1 MEKENYVR
9 PAILA
14 DALQLAPKMRIA
26 DREEIRASNGSSPLE
41 ALVIPFTYKEGRSYT
56 IIGTA
61 KEGVIGMFGV
71 APTKDPEYGVAWLL
85 SSETLFKHTKQ
96 FIKECPY
103 WVSQMSE
110 GYTYIYNWV
119 DRRNWKSLK
128 WLQFLGFEAKEEIK
142 QYGVGK
148 LPFLLMIKETN
159 KNNVRNT

>member
-14 DALQLAPKMRIA
+14 DAIQLAPKMRIA

-41 ALVIPFTYKEGRSYT
+41 ALVIPFTYEKSRNYT

-71 APTKDPEYGVAWLL
+71 APTKDPEYGIAWLL
-85 SSETLFKHTKQ
+85 SSEILFKHTKQ

-142 QYGVGK
+142 QFGVGK

-159 KNNVRNT
+159 KK

>member
-128 WLQFLGFEAKEEIK
+128 WLQFLGFEAKEEMK

-159 KNNVRNT
+159 KK

>member
-14 DALQLAPKMRIA
+14 DALQLAPKVRIA

-41 ALVIPFTYKEGRSYT
+41 ALVVPFTYKKGRSYT

-71 APTKDPEYGVAWLL
+71 APTKDLEYGIAWLL
-85 SSETLFKHTKQ
+85 SSEDLFKHTKQ

-159 KNNVRNT
+159 K

>member
-9 PAILA
+9 PAVLA

-41 ALVIPFTYKEGRSYT
+41 ALVIPFTYEKSRNYT

-61 KEGVIGMFGV
+61 NEGVMGMFGV
-71 APTKDPEYGVAWLL
+71 TPTKDSEYGVAWLL
-85 SSETLFKHTKQ
+85 SSEDLFKHTKQ

-128 WLQFLGFEAKEEIK
+128 WLQFLGFEAKEEMK

-159 KNNVRNT
+159 KK

>member
-9 PAILA
+9 PAVLA
-14 DALQLAPKMRIA
+14 DALQLAPKMRKA
-26 DREEIRASNGSSPLE
+26 DREEILASHGKTPLE
-41 ALVIPFTYKEGRSYT
+41 SLVIPFTYEKARSYT

-71 APTKDPEYGVAWLL
+71 SPTKDPEYGIAWLL
-85 SSETLFKHTKQ
+85 SSEILFKHTKQ

-103 WVSQMSE
+103 WVSKMSQ

-128 WLQFLGFEAKEEIK
+128 WLQYLGFEAKEEIK
-142 QYGVGK
+142 QFGVGK

-159 KNNVRNT
+159 KK

>member
-14 DALQLAPKMRIA
+14 DAIQLAPKVRIA

-41 ALVIPFTYKEGRSYT
+41 ALVVPFTYEKARSYT

-71 APTKDPEYGVAWLL
+71 APTKDSEYGIAWLL
-85 SSETLFKHTKQ
+85 SSEDLFKHTKQ

-103 WVSQMSE
+103 WVSQMSK

-159 KNNVRNT
+159 KNNV

>member
-9 PAILA
+9 PAVLA

-41 ALVIPFTYKEGRSYT
+41 ALVIPFTYEKSRNYT

-61 KEGVIGMFGV
+61 NEGVMGMFGV
-71 APTKDPEYGVAWLL
+71 TPTKDSEYGVAWLL
-85 SSETLFKHTKQ
+85 SSENLFKHTKQ

-128 WLQFLGFEAKEEIK
+128 WLQFLGFEAKEEMK

-159 KNNVRNT
+159 KK

>member
-14 DALQLAPKMRIA
+14 DALQLAPKVRIA

-41 ALVIPFTYKEGRSYT
+41 ALVIPFTYKEARSYT

-71 APTKDPEYGVAWLL
+71 APTKDPEYGIAWLL
-85 SSETLFKHTKQ
+85 SSEDLFKHTKQ

-159 KNNVRNT
+159 KK

>member
-14 DALQLAPKMRIA
+14 DELQLAPINRIA
-26 DREEIRASNGSSPLE
+26 DREEIRASNGQAPLE
-41 ALVIPFTYKEGRSYT
+41 ALVVPFTFKKGRNYT
-56 IIGTA
+56 IIGTVN
-61 KEGVIGMFGV
+61 EGVMGMFGV
-71 APTKDPEYGVAWLL
+71 APTKDSEYGVAWLL
-85 SSETLFKHTKQ
+85 SSEDLFKHTKQ

-128 WLQFLGFEAKEEIK
+128 WLQFLGFEAKEEMK

-159 KNNVRNT
+159 KK

>member
-14 DALQLAPKMRIA
+14 DALQLAPKVRIA

-41 ALVIPFTYKEGRSYT
+41 ALVVPFTYKKGRSYT

-71 APTKDPEYGVAWLL
+71 APTKDLEYGIAWLL
-85 SSETLFKHTKQ
+85 SSEDLFKHTKQ

-159 KNNVRNT
+159 KK

>member
-14 DALQLAPKMRIA
+14 DAIQLAPKMRIA

-41 ALVIPFTYKEGRSYT
+41 ALVIPFTYKKSRSYT
-56 IIGTA
+56 IIGTVN
-61 KEGVIGMFGV
+61 EGVIGMFGV
-71 APTKDPEYGVAWLL
+71 APTKDPEYGIAWLL
-85 SSETLFKHTKQ
+85 SSEDLFKHTKQ

-159 KNNVRNT
+159 KK

>member
-14 DALQLAPKMRIA
+14 DALQLAPKVRIA
-26 DREEIRASNGSSPLE
+26 DREEIRASDGKSPLE
-41 ALVIPFTYKEGRSYT
+41 ALVIPFTYKEGRNYT
-56 IIGTA
+56 IIGTVN
-61 KEGVIGMFGV
+61 EGVIGMFGV
-71 APTKDPEYGVAWLL
+71 APTKDPEYGIAWLL
-85 SSETLFKHTKQ
+85 SSEDLFKHTKQ

-159 KNNVRNT
+159 KK

>member
-14 DALQLAPKMRIA
+14 DAIQLAPKMRIA

-41 ALVIPFTYKEGRSYT
+41 ALVIPFTYKKSRSYT

-85 SSETLFKHTKQ
+85 SSENLFKHTKQ

-159 KNNVRNT
+159 KK

>member
-14 DALQLAPKMRIA
+14 DALQLAPKVRIA
-26 DREEIRASNGSSPLE
+26 DREEIRASDGKSPLE

-71 APTKDPEYGVAWLL
+71 APTKDPEYGIAWLL

-159 KNNVRNT
+159 KK

>member
-1 MEKENYVR
+1 VR

-14 DALQLAPKMRIA
+14 DVLQLAPKMRKA
-26 DREEIRASNGSSPLE
+26 DREEIRASDGKSPLE
-41 ALVIPFTYKEGRSYT
+41 ALVIPFTYKEARSYT

-71 APTKDPEYGVAWLL
+71 APTKDPEYGIAWLL

-159 KNNVRNT
+159 KK

>member
-14 DALQLAPKMRIA
+14 DAIQLAPKMRIA

-41 ALVIPFTYKEGRSYT
+41 ALVIPFTYEKSRSYT

-71 APTKDPEYGVAWLL
+71 APTKDPEYGIAWLL

-159 KNNVRNT
+159 KK

>member
-41 ALVIPFTYKEGRSYT
+41 ALVIPFTYKKSRSYT

-71 APTKDPEYGVAWLL
+71 APTKDLEYGVAWLL
-85 SSETLFKHTKQ
+85 SSEDLFKHTKQ

-159 KNNVRNT
+159 KK

>member
-14 DALQLAPKMRIA
+14 DALQLAPKVRIA

-71 APTKDPEYGVAWLL
+71 APTKDPEYGIAWLL
-85 SSETLFKHTKQ
+85 SSEDLFKHTKQ

-159 KNNVRNT
+159 KK

>member
-14 DALQLAPKMRIA
+14 DALQLAPKMRKA
-26 DREEIRASNGSSPLE
+26 DREEILASHGKTPLE
-41 ALVIPFTYKEGRSYT
+41 SLVVPFTYEKARSYT

-71 APTKDPEYGVAWLL
+71 SPTKDPEYGIAWLL
-85 SSETLFKHTKQ
+85 SSEILFKHTKQ

-103 WVSQMSE
+103 WVSKMSQ

-128 WLQFLGFEAKEEIK
+128 WLQYLGFEAKEEIK
-142 QYGVGK
+142 QFGVGK
-148 LPFLLMIKETN
+148 LPFLLMIKEIN
-159 KNNVRNT
+159 KK

>member
-1 MEKENYVR
+1 
-9 PAILA
+9 
-14 DALQLAPKMRIA
+14 
-26 DREEIRASNGSSPLE
+26 
-41 ALVIPFTYKEGRSYT
+41 
-56 IIGTA
+56 
-61 KEGVIGMFGV
+61 MFGV

-159 KNNVRNT
+159 KK

>member
-14 DALQLAPKMRIA
+14 DALQLAPKMRKA
-26 DREEIRASNGSSPLE
+26 DREEILASHGKTPLE
-41 ALVIPFTYKEGRSYT
+41 SLVVPFTYEKARSYT
-56 IIGTA
+56 IVGTA

-71 APTKDPEYGVAWLL
+71 SPTKDPEYGIAWLL
-85 SSETLFKHTKQ
+85 SSEILFKHTKQ

-128 WLQFLGFEAKEEIK
+128 WLQYLGFEAKEEIK
-142 QYGVGK
+142 QFGVGK

-159 KNNVRNT
+159 KK

>member
-14 DALQLAPKMRIA
+14 DAIQLAPKMRIA

-41 ALVIPFTYKEGRSYT
+41 ALVIPFTYEKSRSYT

-71 APTKDPEYGVAWLL
+71 APTKDPEYGIAWLL
-85 SSETLFKHTKQ
+85 SSEDLFKQTKR

-159 KNNVRNT
+159 KK

>member
-14 DALQLAPKMRIA
+14 DAIQLAPKMRIA

-41 ALVIPFTYKEGRSYT
+41 ALVIPFTYKKSRSYT

-71 APTKDPEYGVAWLL
+71 APTKDPEYGIAWLL
-85 SSETLFKHTKQ
+85 SSEDLFKHTKQ

-103 WVSQMSE
+103 WVAKMSKD
-110 GYTYIYNWV
+110 YKYVYNFV
-119 DRRNWKSLK
+119 DERNWKALK
-128 WLQFLGFEAKEEIK
+128 WLQFLGFEPKEKIGRF
-142 QYGVGK
+142 GVGK
-148 LPFLLMIKETN
+148 IPFLLMMKEVN
-159 KNNVRNT
+159 K

>member
-14 DALQLAPKMRIA
+14 DALQLAPKVRIA

-41 ALVIPFTYKEGRSYT
+41 ALVIPFTYKEARSYT

-71 APTKDPEYGVAWLL
+71 APTKDPEYGIAWLL
-85 SSETLFKHTKQ
+85 SSEDLFKHTKQ

-142 QYGVGK
+142 QYGVEK

-159 KNNVRNT
+159 K

>member
-14 DALQLAPKMRIA
+14 DAIQLAPKMRIA

-41 ALVIPFTYKEGRSYT
+41 ALVIPFTYKKSRSYT

-71 APTKDPEYGVAWLL
+71 APTKDPEYGIAWLL
-85 SSETLFKHTKQ
+85 SSEDLFKHTKQ

-148 LPFLLMIKETN
+148 SPFLLMIKETN
-159 KNNVRNT
+159 KK

>member
-1 MEKENYVR
+1 MKKENYVR
-9 PAILA
+9 PAVLA
-14 DALQLAPKMRIA
+14 DVLELAPKMRTA

-41 ALVIPFTYKEGRSYT
+41 ALVVPFTYEKSRNYT

-61 KEGVIGMFGV
+61 NEGVMGMFGV

-85 SSETLFKHTKQ
+85 SSEDLFKHTKQ

-128 WLQFLGFEAKEEIK
+128 WLQFLGFEPKEEMK
-142 QYGVGK
+142 NYGVGK

-159 KNNVRNT
+159 KK

>member
-14 DALQLAPKMRIA
+14 DALQLAPKMRKA
-26 DREEIRASNGSSPLE
+26 DREEILASHGKTPLE
-41 ALVIPFTYKEGRSYT
+41 SFVVTFTYEKARSYT

-71 APTKDPEYGVAWLL
+71 APTKDPEYGIAWLL
-85 SSETLFKHTKQ
+85 SSEDLFKHTKQ

-159 KNNVRNT
+159 KK

>member
-14 DALQLAPKMRIA
+14 DALQLAPKVRIA

-41 ALVIPFTYKEGRSYT
+41 ALVIPFTYKEARSYT

-71 APTKDPEYGVAWLL
+71 APTKDPEYGIAWLL

-159 KNNVRNT
+159 KNNVYD

>member
-14 DALQLAPKMRIA
+14 DAIQLAPKMRIA

-41 ALVIPFTYKEGRSYT
+41 ALVIPFTYKKSRSYT

-71 APTKDPEYGVAWLL
+71 APTKDPEYGIAWLL
-85 SSETLFKHTKQ
+85 SSEDLFKHKKQ

-159 KNNVRNT
+159 KK

>member
-14 DALQLAPKMRIA
+14 DALQLAPKVRIA

-128 WLQFLGFEAKEEIK
+128 WLQYLGFEAKEEMK

-159 KNNVRNT
+159 KK

>member
-9 PAILA
+9 PAVLA
-14 DALQLAPKMRIA
+14 DVLQLAPKMRKA
-26 DREEIRASNGSSPLE
+26 DREEILASHGKTPLE
-41 ALVIPFTYKEGRSYT
+41 SLVIPFTYEKARSYT

-71 APTKDPEYGVAWLL
+71 SPTKDPEYGIAWLL
-85 SSETLFKHTKQ
+85 SSEILFKHTKQ

-128 WLQFLGFEAKEEIK
+128 WLQFLGFEPKEEMK
-142 QYGVGK
+142 NYGVGK

-159 KNNVRNT
+159 KK